1 MSDAETAIK
10 HAIIALG
17 SLARQQGEQGRAD
30 PNVEVVAFQEAPE
43 MPDPNR
49 MQLPLIQREQGA
61 NDQFA
66 LLHYNKSIAELAARI
81 SDPDVPVEVVLL
93 SCILFV
99 CLEFLRGNMHS
110 ALEHY
115 QSGMKVLLSSLSL
128 KYAIGP
134 TTLDR
139 IRVNMLPFF
148 CRLTMLFA
156 VFGNEPEAEYFVS
169 LKDALPKI
177 FVTLRQARDSLVHLM
192 NHGIRLIRRNRFRRY
207 LNLVTQDDIVV
218 RMALHRQLEK
228 WEHLFE
234 SLLLSE
240 RITAQELDGA
250 RVLQLHHIVAT
261 IWPNIAITPDEL
273 KNDEWNH
280 HFERAVS
287 LAEAVQ
293 ESETQSRSNSPSFL
307 FDMEIVSPLYFVIA
321 KCRHPLIRRRAAAML
336 KWKMQREGLWDSQ
349 LAAMLAER
357 LMELEERN
365 LSVLDGSELPAERD
379 RIHTSH
385 IESTTESSSGSQIF
399 TMCHFYRP
407 EGLNG
412 PWRMLC

>member
-1 MSDAETAIK
+1 VSDAENAIK

-17 SLARQQGEQGRAD
+17 SLARQQGNQVRPEPYVD
-30 PNVEVVAFQEAPE
+30 VVAFQEAPE

-49 MQLPLIQREQGA
+49 MQLPLIQRQQSPDE
-61 NDQFA
+61 QFA
-66 LLHYNKSIAELAARI
+66 LLHYNKAIAELAARI

-99 CLEFLRGNMHS
+99 CLEFLRGSMHS

-115 QSGMKVLLSSLSL
+115 PSGMKVILSSLSH

-134 TTLDR
+134 ITLDR

-148 CRLTMLFA
+148 CRLTLLFS
-156 VFGNEPEAEYFVS
+156 VFGNEPQGEYFVS
-169 LKDALPKI
+169 LDDAEPKTFATI
-177 FVTLRQARDSLVHLM
+177 RQARDSLVHLM

-207 LNLVTQDDIVV
+207 LNSVTQDDIVLQ
-218 RMALHRQLEK
+218 MALHRQLEK

-250 RVLQLHHIVAT
+250 RVLQLHNIVAN
-261 IWPNIAITPDEL
+261 IWPSIALTPDEL
-273 KNDEWNH
+273 KNDEWNQ
-280 HFERAVS
+280 HFERAVI

-293 ESETQSRSNSPSFL
+293 ESENQSRSDSPSFL
-307 FDMEIVSPLYFVIA
+307 FDMEIVSPLYFVIT
-321 KCRHPLIRRRAAAML
+321 KCRHPLIRRRAATML
-336 KWKMQREGLWDSQ
+336 KCKLQREGLWDSQ
-349 LAAMLAER
+349 LAANLAER
-357 LMELEERN
+357 LMALEERN
-365 LSVLDGSELPAERD
+365 LNTLDGSELPAECD

-385 IESTTESSSGSQIF
+385 IESATDSVSGSQKFI
-399 TMCHFYRP
+399 MRHYYRP
-407 EGLNG
+407 EGLDG